1 MKTLALVVLLASTAA
16 HAEPRF
22 DVVEDFDRPAAPR
35 APAPKRELPPGDH
48 KDPWTAVE
56 LSAGITLGGVATAA
70 LVAPIAWSEGAP
82 APVVGG
88 LVVAG
93 VAGFLAGPTV
103 GHVYAGEGW
112 NAWTT
117 VRASAFAA
125 PLVGLAADA
134 MLGNHGGRDFAPAPG
149 IALGVIGG
157 ALLYTVG
164 MIGETAS
171 APFAA
176 NDYNASHVT
185 LSIAPIQTRTGMTT
199 GLGVAGTF

>member
-1 MKTLALVVLLASTAA
+1 MKTIVLFGLLASTAA

-22 DVVEDFDRPAAPR
+22 DEVEDFDPPATPS
-35 APAPKRELPPGDH
+35 APAPQRELPRGDH

-56 LSAGITLGGVATAA
+56 LSAGVTLGGVATAA

-82 APVVGG
+82 ASVVGG
-88 LVVAG
+88 LVAVG
-93 VAGFLAGPTV
+93 VTGFLAGPTI
-103 GHVYAGEGW
+103 GHLYAGDGW
-112 NAWTT
+112 NVWTT

-134 MLGNHGGRDFAPAPG
+134 MLGNHGGRDFAPAAG
-149 IALGVIGG
+149 IAIGVVGG

-176 NDYNASHVT
+176 NDYTASHVT

-199 GLGVAGTF
+199 GLGLAGTF

>member
-1 MKTLALVVLLASTAA
+1 MKAILLFTLLASTAA
-16 HAEPRF
+16 RAEP
-22 DVVEDFDRPAAPR
+22 AP
-35 APAPKRELPPGDH
+35 LSDDQ
-48 KDPWTAVE
+48 KDPWTALE
-56 LSAGITLGGVATAA
+56 LSAGVTLGGLATAT
-70 LVAPIAWSEGAP
+70 LIAPIAWSEGAP
-82 APVVGG
+82 GSIVGG
-88 LVVAG
+88 LVVVGA
-93 VAGFLAGPTV
+93 AGFLVGPTV
-103 GHVYAGEGW
+103 GHLYAGEGW

-134 MLGNHGGRDFAPAPG
+134 VLGNHGGRDFAPSAG

-176 NDYNASHVT
+176 SDYNARRVT

-199 GLGVAGTF
+199 GLGLAGTF